1 MKHVRKDG
9 TFIYYYEVQW
19 DGHYTGIRVGRL
31 GAHLIEGEP
40 TATPNP
46 EKMAVRGRL
55 HVIPVSAEVAP
66 DLFAVKEQLSNSE
79 LDALLAGGITFQA
92 ALTSKVVGN
101 ARL

>member
-31 GAHLIEGEP
+31 GAHLIHGEP
-40 TATPNP
+40 TTIPNP
-46 EKMAVRGRL
+46 EKMAVSGRL

-66 DLFAVKEQLSNSE
+66 DLLAVKGQLSNSE
-79 LDALLAGGITFQA
+79 LDALLSGAITFQA
-92 ALTSKVVGN
+92 ALGS
-101 ARL
+101 R